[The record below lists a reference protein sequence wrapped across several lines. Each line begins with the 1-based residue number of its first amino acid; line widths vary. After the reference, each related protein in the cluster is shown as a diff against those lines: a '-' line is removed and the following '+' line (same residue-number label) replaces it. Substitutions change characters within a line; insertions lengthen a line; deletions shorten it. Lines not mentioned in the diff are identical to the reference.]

1 MKDDFLGRQ
10 CEDERE
16 KRAPRIEK
24 LQESNLE
31 AQRRQR
37 NKQMQSSVK
46 TIKICKAQAKN
57 HMNTG
62 KAPKDLHKEEQKYH
76 QPNQARKTEPV
87 SYWNK
92 KVRFD

>member
-1 MKDDFLGRQ
+1 MKKDFSGRK

-24 LQESNLE
+24 LQELNLE

-46 TIKICKAQAKN
+46 TIKICKAQAKK
-57 HMNTG
+57 HMNGG
-62 KAPKDLHKEEQKYH
+62 KVPKDLNKEEKKHH
-76 QPNQARKTEPV
+76 QLNQVRKTEPAT
-87 SYWNK
+87 YWNK
-92 KVRFD
+92 KVRFN